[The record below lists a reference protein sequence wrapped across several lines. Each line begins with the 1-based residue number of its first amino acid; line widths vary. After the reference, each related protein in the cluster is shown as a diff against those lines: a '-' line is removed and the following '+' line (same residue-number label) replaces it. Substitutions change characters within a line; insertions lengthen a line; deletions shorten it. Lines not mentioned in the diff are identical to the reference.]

1 MSQTTKE
8 KKAKKKG
15 RMDAATWII
24 IIGLLIIAI
33 PCAAFA
39 YILLSAQ
46 AATGTAISGDRFTG
60 DLDPAITETQMT
72 DVATAVQTIEGVESS
87 EVILK
92 GATLR
97 VYVDTLDE
105 MTPEVAEQIAYQ
117 AYDKLVEVCDPSVYF
132 TQTASKKMYDV
143 EVHAYNLEENRDSE
157 EFVYVIVNKS
167 SSMEAPIARL
177 VSEPLDPELAA
188 QLLEKLDRKL
198 NPEKYET
205 SGDITVGESEVEE
218 GQTEG
223 EE

>member
-1 MSQTTKE
+1 MSQTNQETKE
-8 KKAKKKG
+8 KKKG
-15 RMDAATWII
+15 RMDAASWII
-24 IIGLLIIAI
+24 IVGLLIIAI
-33 PCAAFA
+33 PCAAFL

-60 DLDPAITETQMT
+60 DLDPAITETQMANVVT
-72 DVATAVQTIEGVESS
+72 SVETIEGVESA

-92 GATLR
+92 SATIR

-105 MTPEVAEQIAYQ
+105 MTPEVAEGIANQ
-117 AYDKLVEVCDPSVYF
+117 AYEKLTAECDPSVYF
-132 TQTASKKMYDV
+132 TQTASKKMYDI
-143 EVHAYNLEENRDSE
+143 EVHAYNLTENRDSE
-157 EFVYVIVNKS
+157 EFVYVILSKS

-177 VSEPLDPELAA
+177 VSEPLDPELAT

-205 SGDITVGESEVEE
+205 NSDEITVGEGEIV
-218 GQTEG
+218 EG

>member
-1 MSQTTKE
+1 MSQTNE
-8 KKAKKKG
+8 VKKTKKKG
-15 RMDAATWII
+15 RMDAASWII
-24 IIGLLIIAI
+24 LIGLLIIAI
-33 PCAAFA
+33 PCAAFV

-60 DLDPAITETQMT
+60 DLDPAITETQMAE
-72 DVATAVQTIEGVESS
+72 VVTAVETIEGVESA

-92 GATLR
+92 SATLR
-97 VYVDTLDE
+97 LYVDTLDE
-105 MTPEVAEQIAYQ
+105 MTPEVAEGIANQ
-117 AYDKLVEVCDPSVYF
+117 AYEKLTEVCDPSVYF
-132 TQTASKKMYDV
+132 TQTASKKMYDI
-143 EVHAYNLEENRDSE
+143 EVHAYNLTENRDSE

-205 SGDITVGESEVEE
+205 NSDEVTVGEGEVVE
-218 GQTEG
+218 GQE
-223 EE
+223 

>member
-1 MSQTTKE
+1 MSQTNQEIKE
-8 KKAKKKG
+8 KKKG
-15 RMDAATWII
+15 RLDAASWII
-24 IIGLLIIAI
+24 IIGLLIIAV
-33 PCAAFA
+33 PCAAFL

-60 DLDPAITETQMT
+60 DLDPAITETQMANVVT
-72 DVATAVQTIEGVESS
+72 SVETIEGVESA

-92 GATLR
+92 SATVR

-105 MTPEVAEQIAYQ
+105 MTPEVAEGIANQ
-117 AYDKLVEVCDPSVYF
+117 AYEKLTAECDPSVFF
-132 TQTASKKMYDV
+132 TQTASKKMYDI
-143 EVHAYNLEENRDSE
+143 EVHAYNLTENRDSE
-157 EFVYVIVNKS
+157 EFVYVILSKS

-205 SGDITVGESEVEE
+205 NSDEITVGEGEIV
-218 GQTEG
+218 EG

>member
-1 MSQTTKE
+1 MSQTKKE

-15 RMDAATWII
+15 RMDAASWII
-24 IIGLLIIAI
+24 IIGLLIIAV
-33 PCAAFA
+33 PCAAFL

-60 DLDPAITETQMT
+60 DLDPAITETQMANVVT
-72 DVATAVQTIEGVESS
+72 SVETIEGVESA

-92 GATLR
+92 SATVR

-105 MTPEVAEQIAYQ
+105 MTPEVAEGIANQ
-117 AYDKLVEVCDPSVYF
+117 AYEKLTAQCDPSVYF
-132 TQTASKKMYDV
+132 TQTASKKMYDI
-143 EVHAYNLEENRDSE
+143 EVHAYNLTENRDSE
-157 EFVYVIVNKS
+157 EFVYVILSKS

-205 SGDITVGESEVEE
+205 NSDEITVGEGEIV
-218 GQTEG
+218 EG

>member
-1 MSQTTKE
+1 MSQTNQEIKE
-8 KKAKKKG
+8 KKKG
-15 RMDAATWII
+15 RLDAASWII
-24 IIGLLIIAI
+24 IIGLLIIAV
-33 PCAAFA
+33 PCAAFL

-60 DLDPAITETQMT
+60 DLDPAITETQMANVVT
-72 DVATAVQTIEGVESS
+72 SVETIEGVESA

-92 GATLR
+92 SATVR

-105 MTPEVAEQIAYQ
+105 MTPEVAEGIANQ
-117 AYDKLVEVCDPSVYF
+117 AYEKLTAECDPSVFF
-132 TQTASKKMYDV
+132 TQTASKKMYDI
-143 EVHAYNLEENRDSE
+143 EVHAYNLTENRDSE
-157 EFVYVIVNKS
+157 EFVYVIVSKS

-205 SGDITVGESEVEE
+205 NSDEITVGEGEIV
-218 GQTEG
+218 EG

>member
-1 MSQTTKE
+1 MSQTKKE

-15 RMDAATWII
+15 RLDAASWII

-33 PCAAFA
+33 PCAAFL

-46 AATGTAISGDRFTG
+46 AAPGTAISGDRFTG
-60 DLDPAITETQMT
+60 DLDPAITETQMANVVT
-72 DVATAVQTIEGVESS
+72 SVETIEGVESA

-92 GATLR
+92 SATVR

-105 MTPEVAEQIAYQ
+105 MTPEVAEGIANQ
-117 AYDKLVEVCDPSVYF
+117 AYEKLTAECDPSVYF
-132 TQTASKKMYDV
+132 TQTASKKMYDI
-143 EVHAYNLEENRDSE
+143 EVHAYNLTENRDSE
-157 EFVYVIVNKS
+157 EFVYVILSKS

-205 SGDITVGESEVEE
+205 NSDEITVGEGEVVE
-218 GQTEG
+218 GQE
-223 EE
+223 

>member
-1 MSQTTKE
+1 MSQTKKE

-15 RMDAATWII
+15 RMDAASWII

-33 PCAAFA
+33 PCAAFL

-60 DLDPAITETQMT
+60 DLDPAITETQMANVVT
-72 DVATAVQTIEGVESS
+72 SVETIEGVESA

-92 GATLR
+92 SATVR

-105 MTPEVAEQIAYQ
+105 MTPEVAEGIANQ
-117 AYDKLVEVCDPSVYF
+117 AYEKLTAECDPSVYF
-132 TQTASKKMYDV
+132 TQTASKKMYDI
-143 EVHAYNLEENRDSE
+143 EVHAYNLTENRDSE
-157 EFVYVIVNKS
+157 EFVYVILSKS

-205 SGDITVGESEVEE
+205 NSDEITVGEGEIV
-218 GQTEG
+218 EG

>member
-1 MSQTTKE
+1 MSQTKKE

-15 RMDAATWII
+15 RLDAASWII
-24 IIGLLIIAI
+24 IIGLLIIAV
-33 PCAAFA
+33 PCAAFL

-60 DLDPAITETQMT
+60 DLDPAITEIQMANVVT
-72 DVATAVQTIEGVESS
+72 SVETIEGVESA

-92 GATLR
+92 SATVR

-105 MTPEVAEQIAYQ
+105 MTPEVAEGIANQ
-117 AYDKLVEVCDPSVYF
+117 AYEKLTAECDPSVYF
-132 TQTASKKMYDV
+132 TQTASKKMYDI
-143 EVHAYNLEENRDSE
+143 EVHAYNLTENRDSE
-157 EFVYVIVNKS
+157 EFVYVILSKS

-205 SGDITVGESEVEE
+205 NSDEITVGEGEIV
-218 GQTEG
+218 EG

>member
-1 MSQTTKE
+1 MSQTKKE

-15 RMDAATWII
+15 RMDAASWII
-24 IIGLLIIAI
+24 IIGLLIIAV
-33 PCAAFA
+33 PCAAFL

-60 DLDPAITETQMT
+60 DLDPAITETHMANVVT
-72 DVATAVQTIEGVESS
+72 SVETIEGVESA

-92 GATLR
+92 SATVR

-105 MTPEVAEQIAYQ
+105 MTPEVAEGIANQ
-117 AYDKLVEVCDPSVYF
+117 AYEKLTAECDPSVYF
-132 TQTASKKMYDV
+132 TQTASKKMYDI
-143 EVHAYNLEENRDSE
+143 EVHAYNLTENRDSE
-157 EFVYVIVNKS
+157 EFVYVILSKS

-205 SGDITVGESEVEE
+205 NSDEITVGEGEIV
-218 GQTEG
+218 EG

>member
-1 MSQTTKE
+1 MSQTKKE

-15 RMDAATWII
+15 RLDAASWII
-24 IIGLLIIAI
+24 IIGLLIIAV
-33 PCAAFA
+33 PCAAFL

-60 DLDPAITETQMT
+60 DLDPAITETQMANVVT
-72 DVATAVQTIEGVESS
+72 SVETIEGVESA

-92 GATLR
+92 SATLR
-97 VYVDTLDE
+97 LYVDTLDE
-105 MTPEVAEQIAYQ
+105 MTPEVAEGIANQ
-117 AYDKLVEVCDPSVYF
+117 AYEKLTEVCDPSVYF
-132 TQTASKKMYDV
+132 TQTASKKMYDI
-143 EVHAYNLEENRDSE
+143 EVHAYNLTENRDSE

-205 SGDITVGESEVEE
+205 NSDEVTVGEGEVVE
-218 GQTEG
+218 GQE
-223 EE
+223 

>member
-1 MSQTTKE
+1 MSQTKKE

-15 RMDAATWII
+15 RMDAASWII
-24 IIGLLIIAI
+24 IIGLLIIAV
-33 PCAAFA
+33 PCAAFL

-60 DLDPAITETQMT
+60 DLDPAITETQMANVVT
-72 DVATAVQTIEGVESS
+72 SVETIEGVESA

-92 GATLR
+92 SATVR

-105 MTPEVAEQIAYQ
+105 MTPEVAEGIANQ
-117 AYDKLVEVCDPSVYF
+117 AYEKLTAECDPSVYF
-132 TQTASKKMYDV
+132 TQTASKKMYDI
-143 EVHAYNLEENRDSE
+143 EVHAYNLTENRDSE
-157 EFVYVIVNKS
+157 EFVYVILSKS

-205 SGDITVGESEVEE
+205 NSDEITVGEGEIV
-218 GQTEG
+218 EG

>member
-1 MSQTTKE
+1 MSQTKKE

-15 RMDAATWII
+15 RMDAASWII

-33 PCAAFA
+33 PCAAFV

-60 DLDPAITETQMT
+60 DLDPAITETQMANVVT
-72 DVATAVQTIEGVESS
+72 SVESIEGVESA

-92 GATLR
+92 SATVR

-105 MTPEVAEQIAYQ
+105 MTPEVAEGIANQ
-117 AYDKLVEVCDPSVYF
+117 AYEKLTVECDPSVYF
-132 TQTASKKMYDV
+132 TQTASKKMYDI
-143 EVHAYNLEENRDSE
+143 EVHVYNLAENRDSE
-157 EFVYVIVNKS
+157 EFVYVIVSKS

-205 SGDITVGESEVEE
+205 NSDEITVGEGEVVE
-218 GQTEG
+218 GQE
-223 EE
+223 

>member
-1 MSQTTKE
+1 MSQTNQETKE
-8 KKAKKKG
+8 KKKG
-15 RMDAATWII
+15 RMDAASWII
-24 IIGLLIIAI
+24 IVGLLIIAI
-33 PCAAFA
+33 PCAAFL

-60 DLDPAITETQMT
+60 DLDPAITETQMANVVT
-72 DVATAVQTIEGVESS
+72 SVETIEGVESA

-92 GATLR
+92 SATVR

-105 MTPEVAEQIAYQ
+105 MTPEVAEGIANQ
-117 AYDKLVEVCDPSVYF
+117 AYEKLTAECDPSVYF
-132 TQTASKKMYDV
+132 TQTASKKMYDI
-143 EVHAYNLEENRDSE
+143 EVHAYNLAENRDSE
-157 EFVYVIVNKS
+157 EFVYVILSKS

-205 SGDITVGESEVEE
+205 NSDEITVGEGEIV
-218 GQTEG
+218 EG

>member
-1 MSQTTKE
+1 MSQTNQEIKE
-8 KKAKKKG
+8 KKKG
-15 RMDAATWII
+15 RLDAASWII
-24 IIGLLIIAI
+24 IIGLLIIAV
-33 PCAAFA
+33 PCAAFL

-60 DLDPAITETQMT
+60 DLDPAITETQMANVVT
-72 DVATAVQTIEGVESS
+72 SVETIEGVESA

-92 GATLR
+92 SATVR

-105 MTPEVAEQIAYQ
+105 MTPEVAQGIANQ
-117 AYDKLVEVCDPSVYF
+117 AYEKLTAECDPSVFF
-132 TQTASKKMYDV
+132 TQTASKKMYDI
-143 EVHAYNLEENRDSE
+143 EVHAYNLTENRDSE
-157 EFVYVIVNKS
+157 EFVYVILSKT

-205 SGDITVGESEVEE
+205 NSDEITVGEGEIV
-218 GQTEG
+218 EG

>member
-1 MSQTTKE
+1 MSQTNQEIKE
-8 KKAKKKG
+8 KKKG
-15 RMDAATWII
+15 RLDAASWII
-24 IIGLLIIAI
+24 IIGLLIIAV
-33 PCAAFA
+33 PCAAFL

-60 DLDPAITETQMT
+60 DLDPAITETQMANVVT
-72 DVATAVQTIEGVESS
+72 SVETIEGVESA

-92 GATLR
+92 SATVR

-105 MTPEVAEQIAYQ
+105 MTPEVAQGIANQ
-117 AYDKLVEVCDPSVYF
+117 AYEKLTAECDPSVFF
-132 TQTASKKMYDV
+132 TQTASKKMYDI
-143 EVHAYNLEENRDSE
+143 EVHAYNLTENRDSE
-157 EFVYVIVNKS
+157 EFVYVILSKS

-205 SGDITVGESEVEE
+205 NSDEITVGEGEIV
-218 GQTEG
+218 EG

>member
-1 MSQTTKE
+1 MSQTNQEIKE
-8 KKAKKKG
+8 KKKG
-15 RMDAATWII
+15 RLDAASWII
-24 IIGLLIIAI
+24 IIGLLIIAV
-33 PCAAFA
+33 PCAAFL

-60 DLDPAITETQMT
+60 DLDPAITETQMANVVT
-72 DVATAVQTIEGVESS
+72 SVETIEGVESA

-92 GATLR
+92 SATVR

-105 MTPEVAEQIAYQ
+105 MTPEVAQGIANQ
-117 AYDKLVEVCDPSVYF
+117 AYEKLTAECDPSVYF
-132 TQTASKKMYDV
+132 TQTASKKMYDI
-143 EVHAYNLEENRDSE
+143 EVHAYNLTENRDSE
-157 EFVYVIVNKS
+157 EFVYVILSKS

-205 SGDITVGESEVEE
+205 NSDEITVGEGEIV
-218 GQTEG
+218 EG

>member
-1 MSQTTKE
+1 MSQTNQEIKE
-8 KKAKKKG
+8 KKKG
-15 RMDAATWII
+15 RLDAASWII
-24 IIGLLIIAI
+24 IIGLLIIAV
-33 PCAAFA
+33 PCAAFL

-60 DLDPAITETQMT
+60 DLDPAITETQMANVVT
-72 DVATAVQTIEGVESS
+72 SVESIEGVESA

-92 GATLR
+92 SATVR

-105 MTPEVAEQIAYQ
+105 MTPEVAEGIANQ
-117 AYDKLVEVCDPSVYF
+117 AYEKLTAECDPSVFF
-132 TQTASKKMYDV
+132 TQTASKKMYDI
-143 EVHAYNLEENRDSE
+143 EVHAYNLTENRDSE
-157 EFVYVIVNKS
+157 EFVYVILSKS

-205 SGDITVGESEVEE
+205 NSDEITVGEGEIV
-218 GQTEG
+218 EG

>member
-1 MSQTTKE
+1 MSQTKKE

-15 RMDAATWII
+15 RLDAASWII

-33 PCAAFA
+33 PCAAFL

-60 DLDPAITETQMT
+60 DLDPAITETQMANVVT
-72 DVATAVQTIEGVESS
+72 SVETIEGVESA

-92 GATLR
+92 SATVR

-105 MTPEVAEQIAYQ
+105 MTPEVAEGIANQ
-117 AYDKLVEVCDPSVYF
+117 AYEKLTAECDPSVYF
-132 TQTASKKMYDV
+132 TQTASKKMYDI
-143 EVHAYNLEENRDSE
+143 EVHAYNLTENRDSE
-157 EFVYVIVNKS
+157 EFVYVILNKS

-205 SGDITVGESEVEE
+205 NSDEITVGEGEIV
-218 GQTEG
+218 EG

>member
-1 MSQTTKE
+1 MSQTNQE

-15 RMDAATWII
+15 RLDAASWII
-24 IIGLLIIAI
+24 IIGLLIIAV
-33 PCAAFA
+33 PCAAFL

-60 DLDPAITETQMT
+60 DLDPAITETQMANVVT
-72 DVATAVQTIEGVESS
+72 SVETIEGVESA

-92 GATLR
+92 SATVR

-105 MTPEVAEQIAYQ
+105 MTPEVAEGIANQ
-117 AYDKLVEVCDPSVYF
+117 AYEKLTAECDPSVYF
-132 TQTASKKMYDV
+132 TQTASKKMYDI
-143 EVHAYNLEENRDSE
+143 EVHAYNLTENRDSE
-157 EFVYVIVNKS
+157 EFVYVILSKS

-205 SGDITVGESEVEE
+205 NSDEITVGEGEIV
-218 GQTEG
+218 EG

>member
-1 MSQTTKE
+1 MSQTKKE

-15 RMDAATWII
+15 RLDAASWII
-24 IIGLLIIAI
+24 IIGLLIIAV
-33 PCAAFA
+33 PCAAFL

-60 DLDPAITETQMT
+60 DLDPAITETQMANVVT
-72 DVATAVQTIEGVESS
+72 SVETIEGVESA

-92 GATLR
+92 SATVR

-105 MTPEVAEQIAYQ
+105 MTPEVAEGIANQ
-117 AYDKLVEVCDPSVYF
+117 AYEKLTAECDPSVYF
-132 TQTASKKMYDV
+132 TQTASKKMYDI
-143 EVHAYNLEENRDSE
+143 EVHAYNLAENRDSE
-157 EFVYVIVNKS
+157 EFVYVILSKS

-177 VSEPLDPELAA
+177 VSEPLDPELAT

-205 SGDITVGESEVEE
+205 NSDEITVGEGEIV
-218 GQTEG
+218 EG

>member
-1 MSQTTKE
+1 MSQTKKE

-15 RMDAATWII
+15 RMDAASWII

-33 PCAAFA
+33 PCAAFV

-60 DLDPAITETQMT
+60 DLDPAITETQMANVVT
-72 DVATAVQTIEGVESS
+72 SVESIEGVESA

-92 GATLR
+92 SATVR

-105 MTPEVAEQIAYQ
+105 MTPEVAEGIANQ
-117 AYDKLVEVCDPSVYF
+117 AYEKLTAECDPSVYF
-132 TQTASKKMYDV
+132 TQTASKKMYDI
-143 EVHAYNLEENRDSE
+143 EVHAYNLTENRDSE
-157 EFVYVIVNKS
+157 EFVYVILSKS

-177 VSEPLDPELAA
+177 VSEPLDPELAT

-205 SGDITVGESEVEE
+205 NSDEITVGEGEIV
-218 GQTEG
+218 EG

>member
-1 MSQTTKE
+1 MSQTNQETKE
-8 KKAKKKG
+8 KKKG
-15 RMDAATWII
+15 RMDAASWII
-24 IIGLLIIAI
+24 IVGLLIIAI
-33 PCAAFA
+33 PCAAFL

-60 DLDPAITETQMT
+60 DLDPAITETQMANVVT
-72 DVATAVQTIEGVESS
+72 SVETIEGVESA

-92 GATLR
+92 SATVR

-105 MTPEVAEQIAYQ
+105 MTPEVAEGIANQ
-117 AYDKLVEVCDPSVYF
+117 AYEKLTAECDPSVYF
-132 TQTASKKMYDV
+132 TQTASKKMYDI
-143 EVHAYNLEENRDSE
+143 EVHAYNLTENRDSE
-157 EFVYVIVNKS
+157 EFVYVILSKS

-177 VSEPLDPELAA
+177 VSEPLDSELAT

-205 SGDITVGESEVEE
+205 NSDEITVGEGEIV
-218 GQTEG
+218 EG

>member
-1 MSQTTKE
+1 MSQTKKE

-15 RMDAATWII
+15 RLDAASWII
-24 IIGLLIIAI
+24 IIGLLIIAV
-33 PCAAFA
+33 PCAAFL

-60 DLDPAITETQMT
+60 DLDPAITETQMANVVT
-72 DVATAVQTIEGVESS
+72 SVETIEGVESA

-92 GATLR
+92 SATVR

-105 MTPEVAEQIAYQ
+105 MTPEVAEGIANQ
-117 AYDKLVEVCDPSVYF
+117 AYEKLTAECDPSVFF
-132 TQTASKKMYDV
+132 TQTASKKMYDI
-143 EVHAYNLEENRDSE
+143 EVHAYNLTENRDSE
-157 EFVYVIVNKS
+157 EFVYVILSKS

-205 SGDITVGESEVEE
+205 NSDEITVGEGEIV
-218 GQTEG
+218 EG

>member
-1 MSQTTKE
+1 MSQTKKE

-15 RMDAATWII
+15 RLDAASWII
-24 IIGLLIIAI
+24 IIGLLIIAV
-33 PCAAFA
+33 PCAAFL

-60 DLDPAITETQMT
+60 DLDPAITETQMANVVT
-72 DVATAVQTIEGVESS
+72 SVETIEGVESA

-92 GATLR
+92 SATVR

-105 MTPEVAEQIAYQ
+105 MTPEVAEGIANQ
-117 AYDKLVEVCDPSVYF
+117 AYEKLTAECDPSVYF
-132 TQTASKKMYDV
+132 TQTASKKMYDI
-143 EVHAYNLEENRDSE
+143 EVHAYNLTENRDSE
-157 EFVYVIVNKS
+157 EFVYVILSKS

-205 SGDITVGESEVEE
+205 NSDEITVGEGEIV
-218 GQTEG
+218 EG

>member
-1 MSQTTKE
+1 MSQTKKE

-15 RMDAATWII
+15 RMDAASWII

-33 PCAAFA
+33 PCAAFV

-60 DLDPAITETQMT
+60 DLDPAITETQMANVVT
-72 DVATAVQTIEGVESS
+72 SVESIEGVESA

-92 GATLR
+92 SATVR

-105 MTPEVAEQIAYQ
+105 MTPEVAEGIANQ
-117 AYDKLVEVCDPSVYF
+117 AYEKLTAECDPSVYF
-132 TQTASKKMYDV
+132 TQTASKKMYDI
-143 EVHAYNLEENRDSE
+143 EVHAYNLTENRDSE
-157 EFVYVIVNKS
+157 EFVYVILSKS

-205 SGDITVGESEVEE
+205 NSDEITVGEGEIV
-218 GQTEG
+218 EG

>member
-1 MSQTTKE
+1 MSQTNQE

-15 RMDAATWII
+15 RMDAASWII
-24 IIGLLIIAI
+24 IIGLLIIAV
-33 PCAAFA
+33 PCAAFL

-60 DLDPAITETQMT
+60 DLDPAITETQMANVVT
-72 DVATAVQTIEGVESS
+72 SVETIEGVESA

-92 GATLR
+92 SATVR

-105 MTPEVAEQIAYQ
+105 MTPEVAEGIANQ
-117 AYDKLVEVCDPSVYF
+117 AYEKLTAECDPSVYF
-132 TQTASKKMYDV
+132 TQTASKKMYDI
-143 EVHAYNLEENRDSE
+143 EVHAYNLTENRDSE
-157 EFVYVIVNKS
+157 EFVYVILSKS

-205 SGDITVGESEVEE
+205 NSDEITVGEGEIV
-218 GQTEG
+218 EG

>member
-1 MSQTTKE
+1 MSQTKKE

-15 RMDAATWII
+15 RLDAASWII

-33 PCAAFA
+33 PCAAFL

-60 DLDPAITETQMT
+60 DLDPAITETQMANVVT
-72 DVATAVQTIEGVESS
+72 SVETIEGVESA

-92 GATLR
+92 SATVR

-105 MTPEVAEQIAYQ
+105 MTPEVAEGIANQ
-117 AYDKLVEVCDPSVYF
+117 AYEKLTAECDPSVYF
-132 TQTASKKMYDV
+132 TQTASKKMYDI
-143 EVHAYNLEENRDSE
+143 EVHAYNLTENRDSE
-157 EFVYVIVNKS
+157 GFVYVILNKS

-205 SGDITVGESEVEE
+205 NSDEITVGEGEIV
-218 GQTEG
+218 EG

>member
-1 MSQTTKE
+1 MSQTNQEIKE
-8 KKAKKKG
+8 KKKG
-15 RMDAATWII
+15 RLDAASWII
-24 IIGLLIIAI
+24 IIGLLIIAV
-33 PCAAFA
+33 PCAAFL

-60 DLDPAITETQMT
+60 DLDPAITETQMANVVT
-72 DVATAVQTIEGVESS
+72 SVETIEGVESA

-92 GATLR
+92 SATVR

-105 MTPEVAEQIAYQ
+105 MTPEVAEGIANQ
-117 AYDKLVEVCDPSVYF
+117 AYEKLTAECDPSVYF
-132 TQTASKKMYDV
+132 TQTASKKMYDI
-143 EVHAYNLEENRDSE
+143 EVHAYNLTENRDSE
-157 EFVYVIVNKS
+157 EFVYVILSKS

-177 VSEPLDPELAA
+177 VSEPLDPELAT

-205 SGDITVGESEVEE
+205 NSDEITVGEGEIV
-218 GQTEG
+218 EG

>member
-1 MSQTTKE
+1 MSQTKKE

-15 RMDAATWII
+15 RMDAASWII

-33 PCAAFA
+33 SCAAFV

-60 DLDPAITETQMT
+60 DLDPAITETQMANVVT
-72 DVATAVQTIEGVESS
+72 SVESIEGVESA

-92 GATLR
+92 SATVR

-105 MTPEVAEQIAYQ
+105 MTPEVAEGIANQ
-117 AYDKLVEVCDPSVYF
+117 AYEKLTAECDPSVYF
-132 TQTASKKMYDV
+132 TQTASKKMYDI
-143 EVHAYNLEENRDSE
+143 EVHVYNLAENRDSE
-157 EFVYVIVNKS
+157 EFVYVIVSKS

-205 SGDITVGESEVEE
+205 NSDEITVGEGEVVE
-218 GQTEG
+218 GQE
-223 EE
+223 

>member
-1 MSQTTKE
+1 MSQTNQEIKE
-8 KKAKKKG
+8 KKKG
-15 RMDAATWII
+15 RLDAASWII
-24 IIGLLIIAI
+24 IIGLLIIAV
-33 PCAAFA
+33 PCAAFL

-60 DLDPAITETQMT
+60 DLDPAITETQMANVVT
-72 DVATAVQTIEGVESS
+72 SVETIEGVESA

-92 GATLR
+92 SATVR

-105 MTPEVAEQIAYQ
+105 MTPEVAQGIANQ
-117 AYDKLVEVCDPSVYF
+117 AYEKLTAECDPSVFF
-132 TQTASKKMYDV
+132 TQTASKKMYDI
-143 EVHAYNLEENRDSE
+143 EVHAYNLTENRDSE
-157 EFVYVIVNKS
+157 EFVYVILSKS

-205 SGDITVGESEVEE
+205 NSDEITVGEGEVV
-218 GQTEG
+218 EG

>member
-1 MSQTTKE
+1 MSQTNQETKE
-8 KKAKKKG
+8 KKKG
-15 RMDAATWII
+15 RLDAASWII
-24 IIGLLIIAI
+24 IIGLLIIAV
-33 PCAAFA
+33 PCAAFL

-60 DLDPAITETQMT
+60 DLDPAITETQMANVVT
-72 DVATAVQTIEGVESS
+72 SVETIEGVESA

-92 GATLR
+92 SATVR

-105 MTPEVAEQIAYQ
+105 MTPEVAEGIANQ
-117 AYDKLVEVCDPSVYF
+117 AYEKLTAECDPSVFF
-132 TQTASKKMYDV
+132 TQTASKKMYDI
-143 EVHAYNLEENRDSE
+143 EVHAYNLTENRDSE
-157 EFVYVIVNKS
+157 EFVYVILSKS

-205 SGDITVGESEVEE
+205 NSDEITVGEGEIV
-218 GQTEG
+218 EG

>member
-1 MSQTTKE
+1 MSQTKKE

-15 RMDAATWII
+15 RLDAASWII

-33 PCAAFA
+33 PCAAFL

-60 DLDPAITETQMT
+60 DLDPAITETQMANVVT
-72 DVATAVQTIEGVESS
+72 SVETIEGVESA

-92 GATLR
+92 SATVR

-105 MTPEVAEQIAYQ
+105 MTPEVAEGIANQ
-117 AYDKLVEVCDPSVYF
+117 AYEKLTAECDPSVYF
-132 TQTASKKMYDV
+132 TQTASKKMYDI
-143 EVHAYNLEENRDSE
+143 EVHAYNLTENRDSE
-157 EFVYVIVNKS
+157 EFVYVILSKS

-205 SGDITVGESEVEE
+205 NSDEITVGEGEIV
-218 GQTEG
+218 EG

>member
-1 MSQTTKE
+1 MSQTKKE

-15 RMDAATWII
+15 RLDAASWII
-24 IIGLLIIAI
+24 IIGLLIIAV
-33 PCAAFA
+33 PCAAFL

-60 DLDPAITETQMT
+60 DLDPAITETQMANVVT
-72 DVATAVQTIEGVESS
+72 SVETIEGVESA

-92 GATLR
+92 SATVR

-105 MTPEVAEQIAYQ
+105 MTPEVAEGIANQ
-117 AYDKLVEVCDPSVYF
+117 AYEKLTAECDPSVYF
-132 TQTASKKMYDV
+132 TQTASKKMYDI
-143 EVHAYNLEENRDSE
+143 EVHVYNLTENRDSE
-157 EFVYVIVNKS
+157 EFVYVILSKS

-177 VSEPLDPELAA
+177 VSEPLDPELAT

-205 SGDITVGESEVEE
+205 NSDEITVGEGEIV
-218 GQTEG
+218 EG

>member
-1 MSQTTKE
+1 MSQTNQETKE
-8 KKAKKKG
+8 KKKG
-15 RMDAATWII
+15 RMDAASWII
-24 IIGLLIIAI
+24 IVGLLIIAI
-33 PCAAFA
+33 PCAAFL

-60 DLDPAITETQMT
+60 DLDPAIGETQMANVVT
-72 DVATAVQTIEGVESS
+72 SVETIEGVESA

-92 GATLR
+92 SATVR

-105 MTPEVAEQIAYQ
+105 MTPEVAEGIANQ
-117 AYDKLVEVCDPSVYF
+117 AYEKLTAECDPSVYF
-132 TQTASKKMYDV
+132 TQTASKKMYDI
-143 EVHAYNLEENRDSE
+143 EVHAYNLTENRDSE
-157 EFVYVIVNKS
+157 EFVYVILSKS

-205 SGDITVGESEVEE
+205 NSDEITVGEGEIV
-218 GQTEG
+218 EG

>member
-1 MSQTTKE
+1 MSQTNQETKE
-8 KKAKKKG
+8 KKKG
-15 RMDAATWII
+15 RLDAASWII
-24 IIGLLIIAI
+24 IIGLLIIAV
-33 PCAAFA
+33 PCAAFL

-60 DLDPAITETQMT
+60 DLDPAITETQMANVVT
-72 DVATAVQTIEGVESS
+72 SVETIEGVESA

-92 GATLR
+92 SATVR

-105 MTPEVAEQIAYQ
+105 MTPEVAEGIANQ
-117 AYDKLVEVCDPSVYF
+117 AYEKLTAECDPSVYF
-132 TQTASKKMYDV
+132 TQTASKKMYDI
-143 EVHAYNLEENRDSE
+143 EVHAYNLTENRDSE
-157 EFVYVIVNKS
+157 EFVYVILSKS

-205 SGDITVGESEVEE
+205 NSDEITVGEGEIV
-218 GQTEG
+218 EG

>member
-1 MSQTTKE
+1 MSQTNQEIKE
-8 KKAKKKG
+8 KKKG
-15 RMDAATWII
+15 RLDAASWII
-24 IIGLLIIAI
+24 IFGLLIIAV
-33 PCAAFA
+33 PCAGFL

-46 AATGTAISGDRFTG
+46 AATGTAISGDSFTG
-60 DLDPAITETQMT
+60 DLDPAITETQMANVVT
-72 DVATAVQTIEGVESS
+72 SVETIEGVESA

-92 GATLR
+92 SATVR

-105 MTPEVAEQIAYQ
+105 MTPEVAQGIANQ
-117 AYDKLVEVCDPSVYF
+117 AYEKLTAECDPSVFF
-132 TQTASKKMYDV
+132 TQTASKKMYDI
-143 EVHAYNLEENRDSE
+143 EVHAYNLTENRDSE
-157 EFVYVIVNKS
+157 EFVYVILSKS

-205 SGDITVGESEVEE
+205 NSDEITVGEGEIV
-218 GQTEG
+218 EG

>member
-1 MSQTTKE
+1 MSQTKKE

-15 RMDAATWII
+15 RMDAASWII

-33 PCAAFA
+33 PCAAFV

-60 DLDPAITETQMT
+60 DLDPAITETQMANVVT
-72 DVATAVQTIEGVESS
+72 SVESIEGVESA

-92 GATLR
+92 SATVR

-105 MTPEVAEQIAYQ
+105 MTPEVAEGIANQ
-117 AYDKLVEVCDPSVYF
+117 AYEKLTAECDPSVYF

-143 EVHAYNLEENRDSE
+143 EVHVYNLAENRDSE
-157 EFVYVIVNKS
+157 EFVYVIVSKS

-177 VSEPLDPELAA
+177 VSDPLDPELAA

-205 SGDITVGESEVEE
+205 NSDEITVGEGEVVE
-218 GQTEG
+218 GQE
-223 EE
+223 

>member
-1 MSQTTKE
+1 MSQTKKE

-15 RMDAATWII
+15 RLDAASWII
-24 IIGLLIIAI
+24 IIGLLIIAV
-33 PCAAFA
+33 PCAAFL

-60 DLDPAITETQMT
+60 DLDPAITETQMANVVT
-72 DVATAVQTIEGVESS
+72 SVETIEGVESA

-92 GATLR
+92 SATVR

-105 MTPEVAEQIAYQ
+105 MTPEVAEGIANQ
-117 AYDKLVEVCDPSVYF
+117 AYEKLTAECDPSVYF
-132 TQTASKKMYDV
+132 TQTASKKMYDI
-143 EVHAYNLEENRDSE
+143 EVHAYNLTENRDSE
-157 EFVYVIVNKS
+157 EFVYVIVSKS

-205 SGDITVGESEVEE
+205 NSDEITVGEGEIV
-218 GQTEG
+218 EG

>member
-1 MSQTTKE
+1 MSQTNQETKE
-8 KKAKKKG
+8 KKKG
-15 RMDAATWII
+15 RMDAASWII
-24 IIGLLIIAI
+24 IVGLLIIAI
-33 PCAAFA
+33 PCAAFL

-60 DLDPAITETQMT
+60 DLDPAITETQMANVVT
-72 DVATAVQTIEGVESS
+72 SVETIEGVESA

-92 GATLR
+92 SATVR

-105 MTPEVAEQIAYQ
+105 MTPEVAEGIANQ
-117 AYDKLVEVCDPSVYF
+117 AYEKLTAECDPSVYF
-132 TQTASKKMYDV
+132 TQTASKKMYDI
-143 EVHAYNLEENRDSE
+143 EVHAYNLTENRDSE
-157 EFVYVIVNKS
+157 EFVYVILSKS

-205 SGDITVGESEVEE
+205 NSDEITVGEGEIV
-218 GQTEG
+218 EG